1 MENKVWVYID
11 HFKGQPVPASW
22 EAVGVAHSLAAQMGG
37 GVTAVV
43 VGSQV
48 AALAQEAIQ
57 YGADDVLLA
66 DDPNLMDYRAEPY
79 TSVITEAAKK
89 AQPEVV
95 LFPTTSRGRELAAM
109 SAVDLKTGVLVDVT
123 ALEVK
128 DGAIQAT
135 RPVYAGK
142 LLSKVV
148 CNTRPQIVTLRVRA
162 FPRPAADSARRGDI
176 NQAPFPLD
184 AAAIKTTVTGY
195 SQAESGVSLTDASVI
210 VSGGRGVANNPAL
223 NPPSGMS
230 EKDAEIWRAQQGFK
244 LVGELASVLGGAL
257 GASRAAVDAGYI
269 PYSHQVG
276 QTGKVVSPDLYVA
289 CGISGAIQ
297 HQAGMRTS
305 KVIVAI
311 NKDADAPI
319 FKLARYGVV
328 GDLYQVL
335 PELSQAFRKK
345 LGKG

>member
-1 MENKVWVYID
+1 MDNKVWVYLD
-11 HFKGQPVPASW
+11 HFKAQPVPASW
-22 EAVGVAHSLAAQMGG
+22 EAVGVARSLAAQMGG
-37 GVTAVV
+37 GVTAVI

-48 AALAQEAIQ
+48 GGLAQEAIQ
-57 YGADDVLLA
+57 YGADEVMLA
-66 DDPNLMDYRAEPY
+66 DDPNLLDYRPEPY
-79 TSVITEAAKK
+79 TSVLSEAVKK
-89 AQPEVV
+89 AQPEVL
-95 LFPTTSRGRELAAM
+95 LFPTTNRGRELAAM
-109 SAVDLKTGVLVDVT
+109 SAIDLKTGVLVDVT

-128 DGAIQAT
+128 DGAIVAT

-142 LLSKVV
+142 LLSKVM
-148 CNTRPQIVTLRVRA
+148 CSTRPQIVTLRVRA
-162 FPRPAADSARRGDI
+162 FPRPSADSTRRGNI
-176 NQAPFPLD
+176 TPIPLPVE
-184 AAAIKTTVTGY
+184 AAAIKTRVTGY
-195 SQAESGVSLTDASVI
+195 SQADSGVSLTDASVI

-223 NPPSGMS
+223 NPPAGMS
-230 EKDAEIWRAQQGFK
+230 DKDAEIWRAQQGFK
-244 LVGELASVLGGAL
+244 LVGELANVLGGAL

-276 QTGKVVSPDLYVA
+276 QTGKVVSPDLYMA

-328 GDLYQVL
+328 GDLYQIL

-345 LGKG
+345 LGK